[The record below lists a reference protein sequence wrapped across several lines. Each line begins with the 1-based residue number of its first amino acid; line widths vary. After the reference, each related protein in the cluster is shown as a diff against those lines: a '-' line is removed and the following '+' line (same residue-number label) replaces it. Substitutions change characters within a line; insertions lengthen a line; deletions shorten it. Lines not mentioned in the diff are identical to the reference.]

1 MMCLTGRNDISASF
15 LDQMHEHRE
24 PAHDHLAFTNSTSR
38 VMVTSSPTRMPPV
51 SSAAFQLRPKSFRL
65 ILVVAE
71 IAIRVLPQGS
81 FIGGVGPSTAN
92 VTLRVTPRTVRSPS
106 TFNSPSPT
114 TLISLDLKDKVGN
127 FSRWKK
133 SGLLRCASRWGSRV
147 SMEAPSTD
155 ASTRDFVGSDSLWT
169 STPVT

>member
-24 PAHDHLAFTNSTSR
+24 PAHDHWAFTNSTSR

-51 SSAAFQLRPKSFRL
+51 SSAAFQTRPKSFRL

-81 FIGGVGPSTAN
+81 FACGVSPSRAK
-92 VTLRVTPRTVRSPS
+92 VTLRVTPRIVRSPP
-106 TFNSPSPT
+106 TFNSPSPA
-114 TLISLDLKDKVGN
+114 TLILVDLNDKVGN
-127 FSRWKK
+127 FST
-133 SGLLRCASRWGSRV
+133 C
-147 SMEAPSTD
+147 
-155 ASTRDFVGSDSLWT
+155 
-169 STPVT
+169 